1 MSKISEYW
9 DNVHLKYD
17 YVCDGWLKNY
27 LHLFKN
33 DDLIVEL
40 GCGRAESS
48 DYLFKN
54 GFKNITASD
63 FSKEALRFV
72 NQDTPYLKTMYLDIS
87 KGLPFNDDSINVII
101 ADLSLHY
108 FDMSTTKYILNEIY
122 RVLKNNGYLVAR
134 VNSVNDKFHKLNNA
148 QEIEE
153 NFFYDGTLYKRFFKK
168 EDLESLLK
176 GFKVCDIEEKKMN
189 RYKKPKVLWEVCVKK
204 IKSPS

>member
-72 NQDTPYLKTMYLDIS
+72 NQDTPYLKTMYLDIN

-108 FDMSTTKYILNEIY
+108 FDISTTKYILNE
-122 RVLKNNGYLVAR
+122 
-134 VNSVNDKFHKLNNA
+134 VNDKFHKLNNA

-176 GFKVCDIEEKKMN
+176 GFKICDIEEKKMN